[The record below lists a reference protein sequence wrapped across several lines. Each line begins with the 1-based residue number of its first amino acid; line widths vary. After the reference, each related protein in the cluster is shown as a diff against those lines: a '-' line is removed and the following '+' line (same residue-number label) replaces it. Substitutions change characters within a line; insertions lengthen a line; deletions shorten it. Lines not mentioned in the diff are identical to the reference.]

1 MTQNNAN
8 TPYGHPT
15 IKVLGLGG
23 GGCNAV
29 NRMLELGIQGVDFIA
44 ANTDAQALMRAST
57 PVKIQ
62 LGPQLTRGLGAGG
75 NPEIG
80 RKAAE
85 ESAEALRQA
94 LEGADLVFLTA
105 GLGGGTGT
113 GAIPV
118 AARIAREL
126 GAITVAIVTLPFAFE
141 IGRRQQ
147 NAREGLQALQPH
159 VDTLIAV
166 ANERLLQ
173 IAPRDL
179 PMEMTFRLADD
190 VLRQAV
196 QGVAELITRPGTIN
210 LDFSH
215 LARLLRTGGGALM
228 TVGQGKGEHK
238 IIQAIQNALHHP
250 LLDDIPLEEA
260 SAVLVNFT
268 VGEDLSLE
276 ELSNALSALHV
287 RLPSEHDLV
296 WGFSVDPM
304 FTDRAQAVMVIA
316 GLGVQ
321 HLANGL
327 TAGQEVQR
335 DHPASARPAP
345 PRPQP
350 TAPAPAARVDAFD
363 VPAFLR
369 QQRYLG

>member
-44 ANTDAQALMRAST
+44 ANTDAQALMQAST

-85 ESAEALRQA
+85 ESAETLRQA
-94 LEGADLVFLTA
+94 LKGADLVFLTA

-147 NAREGLQALQPH
+147 NAHEGLQALQPH
-159 VDTLIAV
+159 VDTLITV

-173 IAPRDL
+173 IAPRNL

-335 DHPASARPAP
+335 AHPASARPTP
-345 PRPQP
+345 SRPQP
-350 TAPAPAARVDAFD
+350 TAPAPAARVDTFD